1 MVSEELVTD
10 KIDEMFVLG
19 ISELVMLGSVGDS
32 VDLVTLPTSEVEV
45 WSSGE
50 AGMLELVES
59 PVNVVGVAEIG
70 DDDGAKELEVLVAA
84 ASEPETVKLGR
95 YPVVTVEDRTVSE
108 FPVLGDNSN
117 ERLGEPFN
125 MTGLPVIDESDILEV
140 EEVVPDLV
148 FVVNSTGLS
157 PMEVG
162 TGSVEIVE
170 PAIEDELLSGAGS
183 EVDVEFSA
191 GLSSLAPQ
199 TPLFVIP
206 ELMASFI

>member
-1 MVSEELVTD
+1 MSEELVTD
-10 KIDEMFVLG
+10 KVDEMFVLG

-32 VDLVTLPTSEVEV
+32 VDMVTLPTSEVEV
-45 WSSGE
+45 WSSDE

-59 PVNVVGVAEIG
+59 SDNGVGVAEIG
-70 DDDGAKELEVLVAA
+70 DDDRAKELEVLVAA
-84 ASEPETVKLGR
+84 ASEPETVELGR

-108 FPVLGDNSN
+108 FPVLRGNVND
-117 ERLGEPFN
+117 RLGEPFN

-157 PMEVG
+157 PMEVEV
-162 TGSVEIVE
+162 GSVEIIE
-170 PAIEDELLSGAGS
+170 PAVEDDSLSEAGS
-183 EVDVEFSA
+183 EVDVDFPA

-206 ELMASFI
+206 ALMAFFI